1 MRDRL
6 DPLTAIA
13 FIALLL
19 ASQEQERVIKVQGFA
34 LDQYKAL
41 ALDQRDQ
48 LDTDLDFIHQQDTAI
63 ADLEDQQRQ
72 LVRAITDLGLNQ
84 LIAQRL
90 IANVGLDILA
100 MGEDITTSPLARALG
115 RRLLSHRQPLPRLI
129 SWPAFPRGESGPFS
143 FCAFDFSLARTLQ
156 SANVKPSR
164 TGRLAVSGKRQRLRV
179 SPKPE
184 RTLAAIRL
192 FLDSLGVFA
201 IKRRGHPITYCLG
214 RVLGRKGS
222 EAGAMPAA

>member
-84 LIAQRL
+84 LI
-90 IANVGLDILA
+90 LA
-100 MGEDITTSPLARALG
+100 MGEDITSAPTLRSFEEEPPRSQERWVGDYSP
-115 RRLLSHRQPLPRLI
+115 
-129 SWPAFPRGESGPFS
+129 
-143 FCAFDFSLARTLQ
+143 
-156 SANVKPSR
+156 
-164 TGRLAVSGKRQRLRV
+164 TGNLYPG
-179 SPKPE
+179 
-184 RTLAAIRL
+184 
-192 FLDSLGVFA
+192 
-201 IKRRGHPITYCLG
+201 
-214 RVLGRKGS
+214 
-222 EAGAMPAA
+222 

>member
-100 MGEDITTSPLARALG
+100 MGEDITSAPTLRSFEEEPPRSQERWVGDYSP
-115 RRLLSHRQPLPRLI
+115 
-129 SWPAFPRGESGPFS
+129 
-143 FCAFDFSLARTLQ
+143 
-156 SANVKPSR
+156 
-164 TGRLAVSGKRQRLRV
+164 TGNLYPG
-179 SPKPE
+179 
-184 RTLAAIRL
+184 
-192 FLDSLGVFA
+192 
-201 IKRRGHPITYCLG
+201 
-214 RVLGRKGS
+214 
-222 EAGAMPAA
+222 